1 MNPSPRRATAAWCLF
16 DFANS
21 PFTTIIITFAFAI
34 YFREVVVHAPDN
46 RSDLLWGVTNFLAM
60 VTLVAASPVLGAL
73 ADFSGRKKRF
83 LMASTLLAVACTVP
97 LYWVGPGDVLV
108 SMALV
113 TLGMIGFEAG
123 YVFYNAF
130 LPEVSKPEKVGA
142 VSGWGWGAGY
152 VGGLLFM
159 LLAMPLLRQPLSEPA
174 GVSAYRTCF
183 LLVAVWFLVFA
194 LPAFFWLRESPPRG
208 RAEHWGQYVTIGLG
222 RVRDTLVHLRRY
234 RETAKYILA
243 STCFTDG
250 ISTVA
255 LYGGLYARTTI
266 GFSAAEYVWLGV
278 VLNLV
283 AVPGAL
289 GAGYLA
295 DRIGPKRTIVATLVL
310 WVCVVIGGCLAP
322 NKAAFWMV
330 AFGAAIGMG
339 GTQAVGRSFMAQITP
354 PERQA
359 EFFGFYVLS
368 GKFASM
374 FGPLVFGAVSSWSG
388 TQRLAMLSLLPF
400 FLAGLVLMLSI
411 DEKRAMKTAESVL

>member
-1 MNPSPRRATAAWCLF
+1 MNTGPRRATAAWCLF

-34 YFREVVVHAPDN
+34 YFREVVVDAPDN
-46 RSDLLWGVTNFLAM
+46 RSDLLWGVTNFVAM
-60 VTLVAASPVLGAL
+60 LILVAISPVLGAL
-73 ADFSGRKKRF
+73 ADFSGRKKSF
-83 LMASTLLAVACTVP
+83 LIASVLLCVACTVP
-97 LYWVGPGDVLV
+97 LYWAGRGDVLF

-113 TLGMIGFEAG
+113 TLAMIGFEAG

-130 LPEVSKPEKVGA
+130 LPDVSRPEAVGA
-142 VSGWGWGAGY
+142 VSGWGWGGGY

-159 LLAMPLLRQPLSEPA
+159 LIAMPLLSRPLAEPA

-183 LLVAVWFLVFA
+183 LLVGVWFLVFA
-194 LPAFFWLRESPPRG
+194 LPAFVWLREPPPQG
-208 RAEHWGQYVTIGLG
+208 RAGGWGEYVAIGLG

-234 RETAKYILA
+234 RETARYILA
-243 STCFTDG
+243 SICFTDG

-266 GFSAAEYVWLGV
+266 GFTEAEYVGLGI

-289 GAGYLA
+289 CAGYLA
-295 DRIGPKRTIVATLVL
+295 DRIGPRRTIAGSLVL
-310 WVCVVIGGCLAP
+310 WLVVVIAGCLATSKP
-322 NKAAFWMV
+322 VFWAV

-339 GTQAVGRSFMAQITP
+339 GTQSVGRSFMAQITP
-354 PERQA
+354 PERRA

-374 FGPLVFGAVSSWSG
+374 FGPLVFGAVSSWTG
-388 TQRLAMLSLLPF
+388 TQRLAMLSLAPF
-400 FLAGLVLMLSI
+400 FLAGLLLMLSV
-411 DEKRAMKTAESVL
+411 DEKRAMKTAAGV